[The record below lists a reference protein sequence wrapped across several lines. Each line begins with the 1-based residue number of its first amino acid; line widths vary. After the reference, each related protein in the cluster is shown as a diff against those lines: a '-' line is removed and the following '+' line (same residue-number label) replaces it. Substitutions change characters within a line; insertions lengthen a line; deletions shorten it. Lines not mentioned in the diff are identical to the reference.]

1 MLSPRAAAT
10 AAAAAAAGA
19 IKEGVGSAANA
30 IKLLAKNPK
39 QLLQHRSKRYQGLR
53 AGSTDFDEQDNGLFD
68 LEEGGGEDEEDEVF
82 GGSYQGGRRGST
94 SLMPDTM
101 ERSAPL

>member
-10 AAAAAAAGA
+10 AAAAAAGNA
-19 IKEGVGSAANA
+19 IKEGVGTAANA
-30 IKLLAKNPK
+30 IKLLAKN

-68 LEEGGGEDEEDEVF
+68 LEEGAGEDEEDEVF